1 MLYIYI
7 IYCSHFDSSTP
18 FSKHSVAYQC
28 RIMAENRAAKLQ
40 KLNHFRRKLPHVSVR
55 ALGAIATAI
64 AEEGAPD
71 GLQNRNELRAAR
83 DSICKKTGPY
93 GPILDHASVSG
104 KEGGMISIA
113 LANPYNI
120 LKSFK

>member
-1 MLYIYI
+1 
-7 IYCSHFDSSTP
+7 
-18 FSKHSVAYQC
+18 
-28 RIMAENRAAKLQ
+28 MAENKAAKLQ
-40 KLNHFRRKLPHVSVR
+40 KLNYFRRKLPHVSVR

-71 GLQNRNELRAAR
+71 GLQNKNELRAAR
-83 DSICKKTGPY
+83 DTICKKTGPY